1 MSFRPEQADFFL
13 PVVPAVT
20 TCHFERSKPTL
31 FLSGSLPRAG
41 RLAQR
46 EISLRLRGVSCERS
60 HESHDPRR
68 RLRHPPPP
76 PNRQSPQSAGR
87 TLRPYPPRNR
97 SVPPPHLRRHRSHRQ
112 RPPLSRPSHH

>member
-13 PVVPAVT
+13 LVVPAAT
-20 TCHFERSKPTL
+20 AGHFERSKPTL

-60 HESHDPRR
+60 NESHRPRR
-68 RLRHPPPP
+68 PPRHAPPPP
-76 PNRQSPQSAGR
+76 TRRSPQSAGR
-87 TLRPYPPRNR
+87 TLRPYPPPHH
-97 SVPPPHLRRHRSHRQ
+97 SLPPPHLRCHRRV
-112 RPPLSRPSHH
+112 PD